1 MTSIQDIQALRKVLG
16 GMNYTAPSSYK
27 PFVAPKVDIKY
38 HPVKL
43 PKYDFKAS
51 DFTST
56 ANSSKKSSGS
66 GINVWKMLSSTLNAA
81 DGFVTNAEYNA
92 LKHAM
97 SKKESIP
104 EKIMHLMPNAIL
116 GESIAQGI
124 KGGAKKQMKDWT
136 DGKWSWGDIP
146 GVGFLDGTDDSLKR
160 GHDIMDLTGMK
171 NGFWKTA
178 AGLGIDIVS
187 DPLTYAT
194 GGLSMAGKLS
204 KVAEGI
210 EIANQAKKLGIVG
223 KVKNVEELKTAAYD
237 IFKNQYIEK
246 YPNLAHKL
254 ASSKVGGIEKSIMN
268 AKVAAIEK
276 EVARA
281 RNDAFNSNINKW
293 GVSVPFSK
301 KMTGAIGDISEKSP
315 LYRTEATLGS
325 ANSHVAENLID
336 KVSLHDQTYRS
347 IVENAVKHHYGVSDL
362 SELTKTHMADL
373 AERMA
378 PVVKQIE
385 EGKFT
390 GYHNDGKLM
399 GTIQKMLKDKYT
411 GMNNARTN
419 FEHMLDRKNPF
430 EARSLGVG
438 KYLKDAN
445 GNHILDEAGNKIKQD
460 PKYLNSMGHEI
471 MDANSQRIGETAKY
485 TKGLSKVQ
493 QFVKKNKLTPKDMRE
508 AIYHIEGKAPDKYG
522 AGWVPSAKVQK
533 LAGFI
538 QQVTHAIGKDDVEAG
553 NLTKMIANYFPHVL
567 NKSDGDIK
575 DLIKFDAS
583 HPSLKG
589 LSNKNV
595 FDNTRKSFKT
605 IAEQDNYIEKV
616 SKLIRSETYPAKKAD
631 LENQL
636 KRVENLFD
644 TNVVSALTRRVQ
656 EGVRSRA
663 AKELQTKLQRFG
675 MMDTE
680 ARKGLEKLSVSDAKK
695 LGLKLKDEKG
705 IPIVHYMNP
714 KVLEGLKKTD
724 SIFTNEGMKK
734 WARHLSAI
742 ADVWR
747 PLVTYYKPTH
757 YINNLIGNGINNMA
771 AGVRIRD
778 YGMSK
783 KLIMGWRNGTL
794 TKAQMNIMHIAYKK
808 NTISGGFLLDSMPS
822 HNFKKPTWLENV
834 AKVVGNNKVI
844 HKVRT
849 AGEFF
854 DDFTRLANFV
864 NGLDKYGGNADK
876 AATQVRE
883 YLFNYNELSK
893 ADRTMRTFVPFWNWT
908 KRNIP
913 LQMKLLME
921 NPKFIMNN
929 VRFRDL
935 FNYDDKEGA
944 DWQKNSGIKVNKDYY
959 TTVPSPVN
967 DVEMLGHPGQ
977 FLGSLN
983 PALKMGAEMTANKKF
998 YTGKPISYG
1007 SNSVQAKDVPQYLA
1021 SNLGIGG
1028 NIYDLLSGRKTP
1040 TESAVNLF
1048 KTMTKINHVGK

>member
-16 GMNYTAPSSYK
+16 GMNYTPPSSYK
-27 PFVAPKVDIKY
+27 PFVAPKIDIGYKK
-38 HPVKL
+38 VSL

-51 DFTST
+51 DFKST
-56 ANSSKKSSGS
+56 KGSSKSKVDA

-81 DGFVTNAEYNA
+81 DGFVTNTEYNA

-116 GESIAQGI
+116 GESVSQGI
-124 KGGAKKQMKDWT
+124 KGGAKKQMKDWK
-136 DGKWSWGDIP
+136 DGKLSWGDIP

-171 NGFWKTA
+171 NGIWKTA

-254 ASSKVGGIEKSIMN
+254 ATSKVGGIEKSIMN

-347 IVENAVKHHYGVSDL
+347 IVENAVKHHYEVSDL

-419 FEHMLDRKNPF
+419 MEHFLDEHNPF

-493 QFVKKNKLTPKDMRE
+493 QFIKKNKLTSKDMQE
-508 AIYHIEGKAPDKYG
+508 AIYHVEGKAPAKYG
-522 AGWVPSAKVQK
+522 TGWTPSAKVQE
-533 LAGFI
+533 LAGLV
-538 QQVTHAIGKDDVEAG
+538 QQVTHAIGKDDTAAG
-553 NLTKMIANYFPHVL
+553 VLKELRKNYFPHVL
-567 NKSDGDIK
+567 NKSDGDINA
-575 DLIKFDAS
+575 LLKFDAS

-595 FDNTRKSFKT
+595 FNKARKSFQTMADK
-605 IAEQDNYIEKV
+605 DNYIEKL
-616 SKLIRSETYPAKKAD
+616 SKLISKETDPVKKAD
-631 LENQL
+631 LQEQL

-680 ARKGLEKLSVSDAKK
+680 ARQGLEKLSVSDAKK

-724 SIFTNEGMKK
+724 SIFTNEGMNKF
-734 WARHLSAI
+734 ARHLSAI

-757 YINNLIGNGINNMA
+757 YINNLIGNAINNMA
-771 AGVRIRD
+771 AGIHVRD
-778 YGMSK
+778 YKAAG
-783 KLIMGWRNGTL
+783 KLLMGWRSGKL
-794 TKAQMNIMHIAYKK
+794 TKAQMDIMHLAYKH
-808 NTISGGFLLDSMPS
+808 NVISGGFLFDSMPNHS
-822 HNFKKPTWLENV
+822 FSKPTWLENV
-834 AKVVGNNKVI
+834 AKKVGDNRPIKKI
-844 HKVRT
+844 RT
-849 AGEFF
+849 AGEWV
-854 DDFTRLANFV
+854 DDYTRLANFV
-864 NGLDKYGGNADK
+864 NGLDKFGNTTK
-876 AATQVRE
+876 AASQVRE

-983 PALKMGAEMTANKKF
+983 PALKIGLESMANKKF

-1028 NIYDLLSGRKTP
+1028 NIYDLVSGRKTP
-1040 TESAVNLF
+1040 TESAVNFF

>member
-27 PFVAPKVDIKY
+27 PFVAPKIDIGYKK
-38 HPVKL
+38 VSL

-51 DFTST
+51 DFKST
-56 ANSSKKSSGS
+56 KGASKSKVDVGVD
-66 GINVWKMLSSTLNAA
+66 VWKMLSSTLNAA
-81 DGFVTNAEYNA
+81 DGIMTNTEYNA

-97 SKKESIP
+97 SKKESLG

-116 GESIAQGI
+116 GESVAQGI
-124 KGGAKKQMKDWT
+124 KGGAKKQMKDWK
-136 DGKWSWGDIP
+136 DGKLSWGDIP

-171 NGFWKTA
+171 DGIWKTA
-178 AGLGIDIVS
+178 AGLGIDIIS
-187 DPLTYAT
+187 DPLTYVT

-204 KVAEGI
+204 KVAEAA

-223 KVKNVEELKTAAYD
+223 KVKNLEELKTAAYD
-237 IFKNQYIEK
+237 VFKNQYTAK

-254 ASSKVGGIEKSIMN
+254 ATSKVNGIEKSVMN
-268 AKVAAIEK
+268 AKVAEVEK
-276 EVARA
+276 AVVRA
-281 RNDAFNSNINKW
+281 RNDAHNANINKW

-301 KMTGAIGDISEKSP
+301 KLTGAIGDISEKSP

-325 ANSHVAENLID
+325 EYSHVAEDLIN
-336 KVSLHDQTYRS
+336 KVSLHDPIYRS
-347 IVENAVKHHYGVSDL
+347 IVENTVKHHYGVSDL

-373 AERMA
+373 AEQMA
-378 PVVKQIE
+378 PVIKQIE
-385 EGKFT
+385 KGKFT
-390 GYHNDGKLM
+390 GFNNDGKLM
-399 GTIQKMLKDKYT
+399 GTVDNMLKDT
-411 GMNNARTN
+411 HTSMMNGRTN
-419 FEHMLDRKNPF
+419 FEHMLDKKNPF
-430 EARSLGVG
+430 EARTLNTGN
-438 KYLKDAN
+438 KYLD
-445 GNHILDEAGNKIKQD
+445 
-460 PKYLNSMGHEI
+460 SMGHEI

-485 TKGLSKVQ
+485 TRGLSKVQ
-493 QFVKKNKLTPKDMRE
+493 QFIKKNKLTSKDMQE
-508 AIYHIEGKAPDKYG
+508 AIYHVEGKAPSKYG
-522 AGWVPSAKVQK
+522 TGWTPSAKVQE
-533 LAGFI
+533 LAGLV
-538 QQVTHAIGKDDVEAG
+538 QQVTHAIGKDDTAAG
-553 NLTKMIANYFPHVL
+553 VLKELRKNYFPHVL
-567 NKSDGDIK
+567 NKSDGDINA
-575 DLIKFDAS
+575 LLKFDAS

-595 FDNTRKSFKT
+595 FNKARKSFQTMADK
-605 IAEQDNYIEKV
+605 DNYIEKL
-616 SKLIRSETYPAKKAD
+616 SKLISKETDPVKKAD
-631 LENQL
+631 LQEQL

-680 ARKGLEKLSVSDAKK
+680 ARQGLEKLSVSDAKK

-724 SIFTNEGMKK
+724 SIFTNEGMNKF
-734 WARHLSAI
+734 ARHLSAI

-757 YINNLIGNGINNMA
+757 YINNLIGNAINNMA
-771 AGVRIRD
+771 AGVHVRD
-778 YGMSK
+778 YGVSK
-783 KLIMGWRNGTL
+783 KLLMGWRSGKL
-794 TKAQMNIMHIAYKK
+794 TKAQMDVMHLAYKK
-808 NTISGGFLLDSMPS
+808 NVVSGGFLFDSMPN
-822 HNFKKPTWLENV
+822 HNFAKPTWLENV
-834 AKVVGNNKVI
+834 AKKVADNRPI
-844 HKVRT
+844 KAIRT
-849 AGEFF
+849 HGEFF

-864 NGLDKYGGNADK
+864 NGLDKYGGDANK
-876 AATQVRE
+876 AASQVRE

-893 ADRTMRTFVPFWNWT
+893 ADRTMRTLVPFWNWT

-983 PALKMGAEMTANKKF
+983 PALKMGLESIANKKF

-1028 NIYDLLSGRKTP
+1028 NIYDLVSGRKTP
-1040 TESAVNLF
+1040 TESAVNFF

>member
-16 GMNYTAPSSYK
+16 GMNYTPPSSYK
-27 PFVAPKVDIKY
+27 PFVAPKIDIGYKK
-38 HPVKL
+38 VSL

-51 DFTST
+51 DFKST
-56 ANSSKKSSGS
+56 KGASKSKVDAGVD
-66 GINVWKMLSSTLNAA
+66 VWKMLSSTLGLPGGLMTNTAYDAA
-81 DGFVTNAEYNA
+81 KHLTN
-92 LKHAM
+92 
-97 SKKESIP
+97 KKESLG
-104 EKIMHLMPNAIL
+104 EKIFHLLPNMLL
-116 GESIAQGI
+116 GESVAQGI
-124 KGGAKKQMKDWT
+124 TGGAKKQMKDWK
-136 DGKWSWGDIP
+136 DGKLSWGDIP

-171 NGFWKTA
+171 NGIGKTA
-178 AGLGIDIVS
+178 AGLGIDIAL
-187 DPLTYAT
+187 DPLTYLT
-194 GGLSMAGKLS
+194 GGASMATKLG
-204 KVAEGI
+204 KVAEAA

-223 KVKNVEELKTAAYD
+223 KVKNLEELKTAAYD
-237 IFKNQYIEK
+237 VFKNQYTAK

-254 ASSKVGGIEKSIMN
+254 ATSKVNGIEKSVMN
-268 AKVAAIEK
+268 AKVAEVEK
-276 EVARA
+276 AVVRA
-281 RNDAFNSNINKW
+281 KNDAHNANINKW

-301 KMTGAIGDISEKSP
+301 KLTGAIGDISEKSP

-325 ANSHVAENLID
+325 EYSHVADDLIN
-336 KVSLHDQTYRS
+336 KVSLNDPTYRS
-347 IVENAVKHHYGVSDL
+347 IVENTVKHHYGVSDL
-362 SELTKTHMADL
+362 SELTKTQMADL
-373 AERMA
+373 AKQMA
-378 PVVKQIE
+378 PVVKKIE

-390 GYHNDGKLM
+390 GYKNDGKLM
-399 GTIQKMLKDKYT
+399 STTQKMLKDT
-411 GMNNARTN
+411 HTSMSNGRTK
-419 FEHMLDRKNPF
+419 FEHMLDKKNPF
-430 EARSLGVG
+430 EARTLNTGD
-438 KYLKDAN
+438 KYLD
-445 GNHILDEAGNKIKQD
+445 
-460 PKYLNSMGHEI
+460 SMGHEI

-485 TKGLSKVQ
+485 TRGLSKVQ
-493 QFVKKNKLTPKDMRE
+493 QFIKKNKLTPKDMQE
-508 AIYHIEGKAPDKYG
+508 AIYHVEGKAPSKYG
-522 AGWVPSAKVQK
+522 TGWIPSAKVQE
-533 LAGFI
+533 LAGLV
-538 QQVTHAIGKDDVEAG
+538 QQVTHAIGKDDTAAG
-553 NLTKMIANYFPHVL
+553 VLKELRNNYFPHVL
-567 NKSDGDIK
+567 NKSDGDINA
-575 DLIKFDAS
+575 LLKFDAS

-595 FDNTRKSFKT
+595 FNKARKSFQTMADK
-605 IAEQDNYIEKV
+605 DNYIEKL
-616 SKLIRSETYPAKKAD
+616 SKLITKETDPVKKAD
-631 LENQL
+631 LQEQL

-680 ARKGLEKLSVSDAKK
+680 ARKGLEKLSLDDAKK

-724 SIFTNEGMKK
+724 SIFTNEGMNKF
-734 WARHLSAI
+734 ARHLSAI

-757 YINNLIGNGINNMA
+757 YINNLIGNAINNMA
-771 AGVRIRD
+771 AGIHVRD
-778 YGMSK
+778 YKAAG
-783 KLIMGWRNGTL
+783 KLLMGWRSGKL
-794 TKAQMNIMHIAYKK
+794 TKAQMDVMHLAYKH
-808 NTISGGFLLDSMPS
+808 NVISGGFLFDSMPN
-822 HNFKKPTWLENV
+822 HNFAKPTWLENV
-834 AKVVGNNKVI
+834 AKKVGDNRSIKKI
-844 HKVRT
+844 RT
-849 AGEFF
+849 AGEWV
-854 DDFTRLANFV
+854 DDYTRLANFV
-864 NGLDKYGGNADK
+864 NGLDKFGNTTK

-893 ADRTMRTFVPFWNWT
+893 ADRTMRTLVPFWNWT

-983 PALKMGAEMTANKKF
+983 PALKMGLESMANKKF

-1028 NIYDLLSGRKTP
+1028 NIYDLVSGRKTP
-1040 TESAVNLF
+1040 TESAVNFF
-1048 KTMTKINHVGK
+1048 KTMTKINHVGKGG

>member
-56 ANSSKKSSGS
+56 ANSSKSKVDAGVD
-66 GINVWKMLSSTLNAA
+66 VWKMLSSTLGLPGGLLTNTAYDAA
-81 DGFVTNAEYNA
+81 KHLTN
-92 LKHAM
+92 
-97 SKKESIP
+97 KKESLG
-104 EKIMHLMPNAIL
+104 EKIFHLLPNMLL
-116 GESIAQGI
+116 GESVAQGI
-124 KGGAKKQMKDWT
+124 TGGAKKQMKDWK
-136 DGKWSWGDIP
+136 DGKLSWGDIP

-171 NGFWKTA
+171 NGIGKTA
-178 AGLGIDIVS
+178 AGLGIDIAL
-187 DPLTYAT
+187 DPLTYLT
-194 GGLSMAGKLS
+194 GGASMATKLG
-204 KVAEGI
+204 KVAEAA

-223 KVKNVEELKTAAYD
+223 KVKNLEELKTAAYD
-237 IFKNQYIEK
+237 VFKNQYTAK
-246 YPNLAHKL
+246 YPNLA
-254 ASSKVGGIEKSIMN
+254 EKM
-268 AKVAAIEK
+268 ATKKVAEVEK
-276 EVARA
+276 VIVRA
-281 RNDAFNSNINKW
+281 RNDAHNANINKW

-301 KMTGAIGDISEKSP
+301 KLTGAIGDISEKSP

-325 ANSHVAENLID
+325 EYSHVADDLIN
-336 KVSLHDQTYRS
+336 KVSLNDPTYRS
-347 IVENAVKHHYGVSDL
+347 IVENTVKHHYGISDL
-362 SELTKTHMADL
+362 SELTKTQMDDL
-373 AERMA
+373 SKQMA
-378 PVVKQIE
+378 PVMKQIE

-390 GYHNDGKLM
+390 GYHNDGVLM
-399 GTIQKMLKDKYT
+399 RKTQDMLKDT
-411 GMNNARTN
+411 HTSMTNGRTN
-419 FEHMLDRKNPF
+419 FEHMLDKKNPF
-430 EARSLGVG
+430 EARTLNTGN
-438 KYLKDAN
+438 KYLD
-445 GNHILDEAGNKIKQD
+445 
-460 PKYLNSMGHEI
+460 SMGHEI

-485 TKGLSKVQ
+485 TRGLSKVQ
-493 QFVKKNKLTPKDMRE
+493 QFIKKNKLTPKDMQE
-508 AIYHIEGKAPDKYG
+508 AIYHVEGKVPTKYG
-522 AGWVPSAKVQK
+522 TGWTPSAKVQE
-533 LAGFI
+533 LAGLV
-538 QQVTHAIGKDDVEAG
+538 QQVTHAIGKDDTAAG
-553 NLTKMIANYFPHVL
+553 VLKALRKNYFPHVL
-567 NKSDGDIK
+567 NKSDGDINAM
-575 DLIKFDAS
+575 LKFDAS

-589 LSNKNV
+589 LNNQNV
-595 FDNTRKSFKT
+595 FDKARKSFQTMADK
-605 IAEQDNYIEKV
+605 DNYIEKL
-616 SKLIRSETYPAKKAD
+616 SKLISKETDPVKKAD
-631 LENQL
+631 LQEQL

-680 ARKGLEKLSVSDAKK
+680 ARQGLEKLSVSDAKK

-724 SIFTNEGMKK
+724 SIFTNEGMNKF
-734 WARHLSAI
+734 ARHLSAI

-757 YINNLIGNGINNMA
+757 YLNNLIGNGINNMA

-783 KLIMGWRNGTL
+783 KLIMGWRKGTL

-834 AKVVGNNKVI
+834 AKAVGNNKVI

-864 NGLDKYGGNADK
+864 NGLDKYGGNADR
-876 AATQVRE
+876 AASQVRE

-893 ADRTMRTFVPFWNWT
+893 ADRTMRTLVPFWNWT

-1028 NIYDLLSGRKTP
+1028 NIYDLVSGRKTP
-1040 TESAVNLF
+1040 TESAVNFF

>member
-16 GMNYTAPSSYK
+16 GMNYTPPSSYK
-27 PFVAPKVDIKY
+27 PFVAPKIDIGYKK
-38 HPVKL
+38 VSL

-51 DFTST
+51 DFKST
-56 ANSSKKSSGS
+56 KGSSKSKVDAGVD
-66 GINVWKMLSSTLNAA
+66 VWKMLSSTLNAA
-81 DGFVTNAEYNA
+81 DGVMTNTEYNA

-97 SKKESIP
+97 SKKESLG

-116 GESIAQGI
+116 GESVAQGI
-124 KGGAKKQMKDWT
+124 KGGAKKQMKDWK
-136 DGKWSWGDIP
+136 DGKISWGDIP
-146 GVGFLDGTDDSLKR
+146 GIGFLDGTDDSLKR

-171 NGFWKTA
+171 DGIWKTA
-178 AGLGIDIVS
+178 AGLGIDIIS

-223 KVKNVEELKTAAYD
+223 KVKNLEELKTAAYD
-237 IFKNQYIEK
+237 VFKNQYTAK

-254 ASSKVGGIEKSIMN
+254 ATSKVNGIEKSVMN
-268 AKVAAIEK
+268 AKVAEVEK
-276 EVARA
+276 AVVRA
-281 RNDAFNSNINKW
+281 RNDAHNANINKW

-301 KMTGAIGDISEKSP
+301 KLTGAIGDISEKSP

-325 ANSHVAENLID
+325 EYSHVADDLIN
-336 KVSLHDQTYRS
+336 KVSLDDPTYRS
-347 IVENAVKHHYGVSDL
+347 IVENTVKHHYGVDDISK
-362 SELTKTHMADL
+362 LTKTQMADL
-373 AERMA
+373 AEQMA
-378 PVVKQIE
+378 PVVKKIE

-399 GTIQKMLKDKYT
+399 STTQKMLKDT
-411 GMNNARTN
+411 HTSMIDGRTN
-419 FEHMLDRKNPF
+419 FEHMLDKKNPF
-430 EARSLGVG
+430 EARTLNTGN
-438 KYLKDAN
+438 KYLD
-445 GNHILDEAGNKIKQD
+445 
-460 PKYLNSMGHEI
+460 SMGHEI

-485 TKGLSKVQ
+485 TRGLSKVQ
-493 QFVKKNKLTPKDMRE
+493 QFIKKNKLTPKDMQE
-508 AIYHIEGKAPDKYG
+508 AIYHVEGKAPAKYG
-522 AGWVPSAKVQK
+522 AGWTPSAKVQE
-533 LAGFI
+533 LAGLV
-538 QQVTHAIGKDDVEAG
+538 QQVTHAIGKDDTAAG
-553 NLTKMIANYFPHVL
+553 VLKELRANYFPHVL
-567 NKSDGDIK
+567 NKSDGDINA
-575 DLIKFDAS
+575 LLKFDAS

-595 FDNTRKSFKT
+595 FNKARKSFQTMADK
-605 IAEQDNYIEKV
+605 DNYIEKL
-616 SKLIRSETYPAKKAD
+616 SKLISKETDPVKKAD
-631 LENQL
+631 LQEQL

-680 ARKGLEKLSVSDAKK
+680 ARQGLEKLSVSDAEK

-705 IPIVHYMNP
+705 TPIVHYMNP

-724 SIFTNEGMKK
+724 SIFTNEGMNKF
-734 WARHLSAI
+734 ARHLSAI

-757 YINNLIGNGINNMA
+757 YLNNLIGNGINNMA
-771 AGVRIRD
+771 AGVHVRD

-783 KLIMGWRNGTL
+783 KLLMGWRSGKL
-794 TKAQMNIMHIAYKK
+794 TKAQMDIMHLAYKK
-808 NTISGGFLLDSMPS
+808 NVVSGGFLFDSMPN
-822 HNFKKPTWLENV
+822 HNFTKPTWLENV
-834 AKVVGNNKVI
+834 AKKVGDNAPIKKI
-844 HKVRT
+844 RT

-864 NGLDKYGGNADK
+864 NGLDKYGGDANK

-893 ADRTMRTFVPFWNWT
+893 ADRTMRTLVPFWNWT

-983 PALKMGAEMTANKKF
+983 PALKMGLESMANKKF

-1028 NIYDLLSGRKTP
+1028 NIYDLVSGRKTP
-1040 TESAVNLF
+1040 TESAVNFF
-1048 KTMTKINHVGK
+1048 KTMTKINHVGKGG

>member
-16 GMNYTAPSSYK
+16 GMSYTAPSSYK
-27 PFVAPKVDIKY
+27 PFVAPKIDIGYK
-38 HPVKL
+38 PVSL
-43 PKYDFKAS
+43 PKYDFKSTDFKSTKGAS
-51 DFTST
+51 
-56 ANSSKKSSGS
+56 KSSGS
-66 GINVWKMLSSTLNAA
+66 GIDVWKMLSSTIGLPGGIMTTAA
-81 DGFVTNAEYNA
+81 HDGI
-92 LKHAM
+92 KHAM
-97 SKKESIP
+97 SKKESLG
-104 EKIMHLMPNAIL
+104 EKIYHLLPNVLL
-116 GESIAQGI
+116 GESLSQGI
-124 KGGAKKQMKDWT
+124 EGGAKKQWKDWKDMT
-136 DGKWSWGDIP
+136 HGKMAWGDIP
-146 GVGFLDGTDDSLKR
+146 GVGFLDGMDDSFKR
-160 GHDIMDLTGMK
+160 GHDVMDLTGMK
-171 NGFWKTA
+171 DGWQKTA
-178 AGLGIDIVS
+178 AGLAIDIAL
-187 DPLTYAT
+187 DPLTYVT
-194 GGLSMAGKLS
+194 GGGSMATKIA
-204 KVAEGI
+204 KVAEAT
-210 EIANQAKKLGIVG
+210 EIANQVKKLGIVG
-223 KVKNVEELKTAAYD
+223 KVKNVEELKSAAYD
-237 IFKNQYIEK
+237 IFKNQYTAK

-254 ASSKVGGIEKSIMN
+254 ATSKVNGIEKSIMN
-268 AKVAAIEK
+268 AKVAEVEK
-276 EVARA
+276 AVARVK
-281 RNDAFNSNINKW
+281 NDAYNANINKW

-301 KMTGAIGDISEKSP
+301 KMTGAIGDISKRNP

-325 ANSHVAENLID
+325 EYSHVADDLIN
-336 KVSLHDQTYRS
+336 KVSLNDPTYRS
-347 IVENAVKHHYGVSDL
+347 IVENTVKHHYGVSDL
-362 SELTKTHMADL
+362 SELSKTHMDDL
-373 AERMA
+373 SKQMA
-378 PVVKQIE
+378 PIVKLIE

-390 GYHNDGKLM
+390 GYKNDGKLM
-399 GTIQKMLKDKYT
+399 GTTQKMLKDT
-411 GMNNARTN
+411 HTSMMNGRTKL
-419 FEHMLDRKNPF
+419 EHALDKKNPF
-430 EARSLGVG
+430 EARTLNTGD
-438 KYLKDAN
+438 KYLD
-445 GNHILDEAGNKIKQD
+445 
-460 PKYLNSMGHEI
+460 SMGHEI
-471 MDANSQRIGETAKY
+471 MDANSQRVGETAKY

-493 QFVKKNKLTPKDMRE
+493 QFVRKQKVTDKEMQE
-508 AIYHIEGKAPDKYG
+508 AIYMIEGKAPKKYG
-522 AGWVPSAKVQK
+522 TGWTPSAKVQE
-533 LAGFI
+533 LSGLV
-538 QQVTHAIGKDDVEAG
+538 QQVTHAIGQDDMASGVLK
-553 NLTKMIANYFPHVL
+553 NLRANYFPHVL

-575 DLIKFDAS
+575 ALLKFDAS

-589 LSNKNV
+589 LSNQNV
-595 FDNTRKSFKT
+595 FDKARKSFQTMADK
-605 IAEQDNYIEKV
+605 DNYIEKL
-616 SKLIRSETYPAKKAD
+616 SKLISKETDPVKKSD
-631 LENQL
+631 LQEQL

-680 ARKGLEKLSVSDAKK
+680 ARQGLEKLSVSDAKK

-724 SIFTNEGMKK
+724 SIFTNEGMNKF
-734 WARHLSAI
+734 ARHLSAI

-757 YINNLIGNGINNMA
+757 YINNLIGNAINNMA
-771 AGVRIRD
+771 AGIHVRD
-778 YGMSK
+778 YKAAG
-783 KLIMGWRNGTL
+783 KLLMGWRSGKL
-794 TKAQMNIMHIAYKK
+794 TKAQMDVMHLAYKH
-808 NTISGGFLLDSMPS
+808 NVISGGFLFDSMPNHS
-822 HNFKKPTWLENV
+822 FTKPTWLENV
-834 AKVVGNNKVI
+834 AKKVGDNRPIKKI
-844 HKVRT
+844 RT
-849 AGEFF
+849 AGEWV
-854 DDFTRLANFV
+854 DDYTRLANFV
-864 NGLDKYGGNADK
+864 NGLDKFGNTTK

-893 ADRTMRTFVPFWNWT
+893 ADRTMRTLVPFWNWT

-983 PALKMGAEMTANKKF
+983 PALKIGLESMANKKF

-1028 NIYDLLSGRKTP
+1028 NIYDLVSGRKTP
-1040 TESAVNLF
+1040 TESAVNFF

>member
-16 GMNYTAPSSYK
+16 GMNYTPPSSYK
-27 PFVAPKVDIKY
+27 PFVAPKIDIGYKK
-38 HPVKL
+38 VSL

-51 DFTST
+51 DFKST
-56 ANSSKKSSGS
+56 KGSSKSKVDAGVD
-66 GINVWKMLSSTLNAA
+66 VWKMLSSTLNAA
-81 DGFVTNAEYNA
+81 DGVMTNTEYNA

-97 SKKESIP
+97 SKKESLG

-116 GESIAQGI
+116 GESVAQGI
-124 KGGAKKQMKDWT
+124 KGGAKKQMKDWK
-136 DGKWSWGDIP
+136 DGKISWGDIP
-146 GVGFLDGTDDSLKR
+146 GIGFLDGTDDSLKR

-171 NGFWKTA
+171 DGIWKTA
-178 AGLGIDIVS
+178 AGLGIDIIS

-223 KVKNVEELKTAAYD
+223 KVKNLEELKTAAYD
-237 IFKNQYIEK
+237 VFKNQYTAK

-254 ASSKVGGIEKSIMN
+254 ATSKVNGIEKSVMN
-268 AKVAAIEK
+268 AKVAEVEK
-276 EVARA
+276 AVVRA
-281 RNDAFNSNINKW
+281 RNDAHNANINKW

-301 KMTGAIGDISEKSP
+301 KLTGAIGDISEKSP

-325 ANSHVAENLID
+325 EYSHVADDLIN
-336 KVSLHDQTYRS
+336 KVSLDDPTYRS
-347 IVENAVKHHYGVSDL
+347 IVENTVKHHYGVDDISK
-362 SELTKTHMADL
+362 LTKTQMADL
-373 AERMA
+373 AEQMA
-378 PVVKQIE
+378 PVVKKIE

-399 GTIQKMLKDKYT
+399 STTQKMLKDT
-411 GMNNARTN
+411 HTSMIDGRTN
-419 FEHMLDRKNPF
+419 FEHMLDKKNPF
-430 EARSLGVG
+430 EARTLNTGN
-438 KYLKDAN
+438 KYLD
-445 GNHILDEAGNKIKQD
+445 
-460 PKYLNSMGHEI
+460 SMGHEI

-485 TKGLSKVQ
+485 TRGLSKVQ
-493 QFVKKNKLTPKDMRE
+493 QFIKKNKLTPKDMQE
-508 AIYHIEGKAPDKYG
+508 AIYHVEGKAPAKYG
-522 AGWVPSAKVQK
+522 AGWTPSAKVQE
-533 LAGFI
+533 LAGLV
-538 QQVTHAIGKDDVEAG
+538 QQVTHAIGKDDTAAG
-553 NLTKMIANYFPHVL
+553 VLKELRANYFPHVL
-567 NKSDGDIK
+567 NKSDGDINA
-575 DLIKFDAS
+575 LLKFDAS

-595 FDNTRKSFKT
+595 FNKARKSFQTMADK
-605 IAEQDNYIEKV
+605 DNYIEKL
-616 SKLIRSETYPAKKAD
+616 SKLISKETDPVKKAD
-631 LENQL
+631 LQEQL

-680 ARKGLEKLSVSDAKK
+680 ARQGLEKLSVSDAEK

-705 IPIVHYMNP
+705 TPIVHYMNP

-724 SIFTNEGMKK
+724 SIFTNEGMNKF
-734 WARHLSAI
+734 ARHLSAI

-757 YINNLIGNGINNMA
+757 YLNNLIGNGINNMA
-771 AGVRIRD
+771 AGVHVRD

-783 KLIMGWRNGTL
+783 KLLMGWRSGKL
-794 TKAQMNIMHIAYKK
+794 TKAQMDIMHLAYKK
-808 NTISGGFLLDSMPS
+808 NVVSGGFLFDSMPN
-822 HNFKKPTWLENV
+822 HNFTKPTWLENV
-834 AKVVGNNKVI
+834 AKKVGDNAPIKKI
-844 HKVRT
+844 RT

-864 NGLDKYGGNADK
+864 NGLDKYGGDANK

-893 ADRTMRTFVPFWNWT
+893 ADRTMRTLVPFWNWT

-967 DVEMLGHPGQ
+967 DVEMLGHWGQ

-983 PALKMGAEMTANKKF
+983 PALKMGAEMTTNKKF

-1007 SNSVQAKDVPQYLA
+1007 SNNVQAKDVPQYLA